1 MGGFTAS
8 WERGI
13 LRLAGELDLAS
24 ADALLET
31 SRADHRPEIVVDLA
45 GLRFIDSTGIRAL
58 IEISRDAGHRHLLIR
73 GTSPRVRRVFDLIRL
88 DDVPSVTVEAD
99 EPPPLAAGT

>member
-13 LRLAGELDLAS
+13 LRLTGELDLAT
-24 ADALLET
+24 ADTLLQT

-45 GLRFIDSTGIRAL
+45 ELRFIDSTGIRAL

-73 GTSPRVRRVFDLIRL
+73 APSPRVRQVFDLIRL
-88 DDVPSVTVEAD
+88 DDVPSVSVEPD
-99 EPPPLAAGT
+99 EPPRLAAGA